1 MSGRCALPPG
11 GEGRPP
17 RGSPGAGLRGAIVS
31 PSPPR
36 RRHRPR
42 RDRSPRA
49 AHSGYVPAAMQV
61 DLRIRDALDVLIVA
75 AIVFAGIVWL
85 RRSRARFAALGIAFT
100 ALLYLIVSRLEFQLT
115 AWILQGFLAIVV
127 FVTVIVFQEDLRRL
141 FERIAMLGLGRR
153 SPAPPPDAVDAIARS
168 LARLAARRTGALV
181 VLPGREPLDRH
192 LEGGV
197 ELDGRVSEPLIQSLF
212 DTSSPG
218 HDGAL
223 VVRGDRIERFAVHL
237 PLSTDREQL
246 DGVGTRHAAALGLA
260 ERCDALC
267 IVVSEERGAI
277 SVARDGE
284 LRVLRGSEE
293 RSEEHTS
300 E

>member
-17 RGSPGAGLRGAIVS
+17 PGSPGAGLRRAERITLPGAA
-31 PSPPR
+31 PAR
-36 RRHRPR
+36 L
-42 RDRSPRA
+42 PRA
-49 AHSGYVPAAMQV
+49 PGPRSARAGYFPAAMNI
-61 DLRIRDALDVLIVA
+61 DLRVSDALDVAIVA
-75 AIVFAGIVWL
+75 GIVFAGLVWL
-85 RRSRARFAALGIAFT
+85 RRSRARFAALGLALV
-100 ALLYLIVSRLEFQLT
+100 ALLYLLVSRLEFQLT

-127 FVTVIVFQEDLRRL
+127 FVTVVVFQEDLRRL
-141 FERIAMLGLGRR
+141 FERIAVLGLGRR
-153 SPAPPPDAVDAIARS
+153 SPAPPPDAVDTIARTLS
-168 LARLAARRTGALV
+168 RLAARRTGALV

-197 ELDGRVSEPLIQSLF
+197 VLDGRVSEPLILSLF

-218 HDGAL
+218 HDGAA
-223 VVRGDRIERFAVHL
+223 VVRGDRVERFAVHL
-237 PLSTDREQL
+237 PLSTDRAQL

-267 IVVSEERGAI
+267 LVVSEERGAI